1 MKITNKID
9 AWNTVLSKSNMKVK
23 IVVDYQTS
31 EVYYEVAKYNDNN
44 SFICNLVKKI
54 YKKTG
59 VDMRFSFMNI
69 SSVLFTTYKPNEL
82 EMFVESMEFSL
93 VDEHFAYEKMTM
105 SEYRETAFK
114 RGDIHEILANSEAFG
129 FLQDP
134 FSKGESICTEKD
146 RIVGPGRIVI
156 RSNKKQGVL
165 SDLAKQTAKHIE
177 EAQAYEKGD
186 LSFLK
191 KYTQPIVIHTPK
203 GEYIGY
209 MEGHFFPDTNNDDS
223 SSYPTTTREDE

>member
-9 AWNTVLSKSNMKVK
+9 AWNTVLSKANMKVK
-23 IVVDYQTS
+23 VVVDYQTS

-59 VDMRFSFMNI
+59 VDMRFSFINI
-69 SSVLFTTYKPNEL
+69 SSVMFTTRKSHEL

-93 VDEHFAYEKMTM
+93 VDEHFAYDKMTM
-105 SEYRETAFK
+105 RDYRETACK
-114 RGDIHEILANSEAFG
+114 RGDIHEILSNSVAFG
-129 FLQDP
+129 FLNDP
-134 FSKGESICTEKD
+134 FSNGKPVSLK
-146 RIVGPGRIVI
+146 IVGPGRVVI
-156 RSNKKQGVL
+156 RSNKTQGVL
-165 SDLAKQTAKHIE
+165 LDLAKQTARHIE
-177 EAQAYEKGD
+177 ETQACEKGD

-191 KYTQPIVIHTPK
+191 EYTKPTFMHAYK
-203 GEYIGY
+203 GEHTGY
-209 MEGHFFPDTNNDDS
+209 MEGHFFPDTSNDDS

>member
-1 MKITNKID
+1 MNITNKID
-9 AWNTVLSKSNMKVK
+9 AWNTVLSKANMKVK

-44 SFICNLVKKI
+44 GFLCNLVKKI
-54 YKKTG
+54 YKKTS

-69 SSVLFTTYKPNEL
+69 SSVLFTTRKPHEL

-105 SEYRETAFK
+105 REYRETAFK

-165 SDLAKQTAKHIE
+165 SDLAKQTAKQIE

-223 SSYPTTTREDE
+223 SSYPTTKEDE

>member
-1 MKITNKID
+1 MKITNKLD
-9 AWNTVLSKSNMKVK
+9 AWNTVLSKANMKVK
-23 IVVDYQTS
+23 TVIDYQTS

-59 VDMRFSFMNI
+59 VDMRFSFINI
-69 SSVLFTTYKPNEL
+69 SSVMFTTRKPQEL

-93 VDEHFAYEKMTM
+93 VDKHFAYDKMTM
-105 SEYRETAFK
+105 REYRETAFK
-114 RGDIHEILANSEAFG
+114 RGDIHEILPNSEAFG

-134 FSKGESICTEKD
+134 FSKDESICTEKD

-165 SDLAKQTAKHIE
+165 SDLAKQTAKHIK
-177 EAQAYEKGD
+177 EAQAYENGD

-203 GEYIGY
+203 GEHISYVQGD
-209 MEGHFFPDTNNDDS
+209 FFPDTNNDDS
-223 SSYPTTTREDE
+223 SSYPTTREDE

>member
-1 MKITNKID
+1 MNITNKID
-9 AWNTVLSKSNMKVK
+9 AWNTVLSKANMKVK
-23 IVVDYQTS
+23 IVIDYQTS

-59 VDMRFSFMNI
+59 VDMRFSFINI
-69 SSVLFTTYKPNEL
+69 SSVMFTTRKPHEL
-82 EMFVESMEFSL
+82 EIFVESMEFSL
-93 VDEHFAYEKMTM
+93 VDEHFAYDKMTM
-105 SEYRETAFK
+105 RDYRETAFK

-129 FLQDP
+129 FLNDP
-134 FSKGESICTEKD
+134 FSNGKPVSAK
-146 RIVGPGRIVI
+146 IVGPGRVVI
-156 RSNKKQGVL
+156 RSDKKHGVL
-165 SDLAKQTAKHIE
+165 LDLAKQTAKHIE

-191 KYTQPIVIHTPK
+191 EYTQPIVIHTPK
-203 GEYIGY
+203 GEHISYVQ
-209 MEGHFFPDTNNDDS
+209 GHFFPDTSNDDS